1 MRFLSVI
8 PLVLTSAMAA
18 AQQTPDGKAPPLR
31 LTPEQVEQLR
41 EIAFQAAREG
51 DVRTLRE
58 YFAAGRPVNETNS
71 RGDTLLIVAAYHGQ
85 SDAVA
90 VILSQKGVTIDA
102 RNRMGLTALTA
113 AAFKGQVG
121 IARVLLKAGAD
132 VNAANGSNQTAL
144 MFAALTG
151 RTAMVDL
158 LIEAGADV
166 TAADRQGNTPLSLAR
181 AQGAE
186 DVVKRL
192 EAALAAKKQGKSS
205 RLP

>member
-1 MRFLSVI
+1 MRILMVTL
-8 PLVLTSAMAA
+8 LVLTSGLVA
-18 AQQTPDGKAPPLR
+18 AQKTPDGKAPPLR
-31 LTPEQVEQLR
+31 LTPEQIEQLR
-41 EIAFQAAREG
+41 EIAFQAGREG
-51 DVRTLRE
+51 DVWTLRE
-58 YFAAGRPVNETNS
+58 YFAAGRPVNETNG

-85 SDAVA
+85 ADAVA

-113 AAFKGQVG
+113 AAFKGEIG
-121 IARVLLKAGAD
+121 IARALLWAGAD

-144 MFAALTG
+144 MFAALAG

-166 TAADRQGNTPLSLAR
+166 TATDRQGNTPLSLAR

-186 DVVKRL
+186 DLVKRL
-192 EAALAAKKQGKSS
+192 EAALAAKKK
-205 RLP
+205 